1 MTADALSC
9 CFSNLSVPQT
19 FSGELDKILSR
30 GSHPVRVAGSGGL
43 EWGPKVFT
51 FYKLPT
57 DADGLGTT
65 LEEHCPVLPD
75 FSFVPVPVSLS
86 PCSLASLLFQEP
98 TRHVC
103 IPRPVYLLLPIY
115 SYGYTLA
122 AFSYLPTLHLLGNPF
137 SSLTTQFKI
146 STLLPNHSLA
156 PLPCLFSLPLVLSPS
171 DTLRNLPVYMYTVFL
186 S

>member
-1 MTADALSC
+1 MTANALSC

-19 FSGELDKILSR
+19 FSGELDKILSH

-43 EWGPKVFT
+43 EWGPKVCT
-51 FYKLPT
+51 
-57 DADGLGTT
+57 GLGTT

-115 SYGYTLA
+115 YYGYTLA
-122 AFSYLPTLHLLGNPF
+122 SFSYLPTLHLLGDPF

-146 STLLPNHSLA
+146 STLLPHHSLA
-156 PLPCLFSLPLVLSPS
+156 PLPCLFSLPLALSPS
-171 DTLRNLPVYMYTVFL
+171 NTLRNLPVYMYAVFL